1 MRAFGFLTLAAAA
14 VFSLVGAA
22 PAPTPSAAVV
32 KAASNDAA
40 VVERGVAVQGVVGIF
55 ADLQVAL
62 VEPIN
67 QCRTFVTSLL
77 MFDIL
82 NLMVVLFQTI

>member
-32 KAASNDAA
+32 KAASNDATI
-40 VVERGVAVQGVVGIF
+40 VERGVDVKGVVGIF
-55 ADLQVAL
+55 ADIQVGL
-62 VEPIN
+62 VEPLN
-67 QCRTFVTSLL
+67 QCRTFIFSVLITTSSMLGY
-77 MFDIL
+77 
-82 NLMVVLFQTI
+82 V